1 MVRTRGAPW
10 LAALLLA
17 SPGLASFSNEFAVF
31 VPAGAAVA
39 EALAEKHGFKYVLIP
54 ACVAAVVGRSAVGRL
69 NSLKVGVVVSEKLC
83 LLSRLMWPCR
93 LYGQSAGGRNQLARI
108 GGIEGGS

>member
-39 EALAEKHGFKYVLIP
+39 EALAEKHGFKYVLMLTRL
-54 ACVAAVVGRSAVGRL
+54 AAVVGHIAVGRFDD
-69 NSLKVGVVVSEKLC
+69 
-83 LLSRLMWPCR
+83 
-93 LYGQSAGGRNQLARI
+93 
-108 GGIEGGS
+108 